1 MNSSHKINSIIYLN
15 AIPIAER
22 ELSMQS
28 LESVIIFHKFNKQM
42 NTQKL
47 KRKKKRGHERNSP
60 NFFSLKN
67 CKKILIKGSHP
78 HYKRIHQE
86 PGKQN

>member
-42 NTQKL
+42 HTQKL
-47 KRKKKRGHERNSP
+47 KKKKKKEAMEAILQILHLL
-60 NFFSLKN
+60 FS
-67 CKKILIKGSHP
+67 
-78 HYKRIHQE
+78 
-86 PGKQN
+86 

>member
-47 KRKKKRGHERNSP
+47 KRKKKKEAMKEILRIS
-60 NFFSLKN
+60 FLLKIV
-67 CKKILIKGSHP
+67 KK
-78 HYKRIHQE
+78 Y
-86 PGKQN
+86 

>member
-1 MNSSHKINSIIYLN
+1 MAPVNSSHKINSIIYLK

-47 KRKKKRGHERNSP
+47 KRKKKEAMKEILRIS
-60 NFFSLKN
+60 FLLKIV
-67 CKKILIKGSHP
+67 KK
-78 HYKRIHQE
+78 Y
-86 PGKQN
+86 

>member
-1 MNSSHKINSIIYLN
+1 MAPVNSSHKINSIIYLN

-47 KRKKKRGHERNSP
+47 KTKKKEAMKE
-60 NFFSLKN
+60 SLRISFLLKIV
-67 CKKILIKGSHP
+67 KK
-78 HYKRIHQE
+78 Y
-86 PGKQN
+86 

>member
-1 MNSSHKINSIIYLN
+1 MAPVNSSHKINSIIYLN

-47 KRKKKRGHERNSP
+47 KRKKKEAMKEILRIS
-60 NFFSLKN
+60 FLLKIV
-67 CKKILIKGSHP
+67 KK
-78 HYKRIHQE
+78 Y
-86 PGKQN
+86 